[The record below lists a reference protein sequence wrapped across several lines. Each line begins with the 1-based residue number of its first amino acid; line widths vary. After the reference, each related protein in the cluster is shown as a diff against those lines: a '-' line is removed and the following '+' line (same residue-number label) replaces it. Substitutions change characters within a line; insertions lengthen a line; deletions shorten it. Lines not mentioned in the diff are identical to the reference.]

1 MRTTAEPLLCNDLG
15 ELETCMGVEDE
26 PSSCS
31 FGRSFMPRAAHGS
44 RLARAMQLASFAQ
57 EKIMVLSGKK
67 LVKPVESSLT
77 VFAPVG
83 SAEWCGLPKDA
94 SASEFTPTQAAAFA
108 WAARNKALGSERSE
122 SASVTSSAETVHARE
137 REREPVS
144 TIVHNVG
151 APDNI
156 NKLCIQYDVSAEE
169 LLSVNKPATRTSLLA
184 RKTIKIPMFEQDEK
198 QHVSAPCGL
207 ANASRQVSPSTSH
220 DDINACAASEELVV
234 TQDELEFVA
243 TRELELVSRMRWE
256 CSISE
261 SGTWDG
267 DTPVTLCNSAL
278 TRSDPVGVRLPSF

>member
-1 MRTTAEPLLCNDLG
+1 MRTTSEPLLCNDLG

-31 FGRSFMPRAAHGS
+31 FGRSFMPSASHGS

-57 EKIMVLSGKK
+57 EKMMVLSGKK
-67 LVKPVESSLT
+67 LGKPVESSLT

-184 RKTIKIPMFEQDEK
+184 RKTIKIPIFEQDEK

-207 ANASRQVSPSTSH
+207 PNASRQGSPSTSQ

-267 DTPVTLCNSAL
+267 DSPVTLCGSAL

>member
-1 MRTTAEPLLCNDLG
+1 MVWIAKRRP
-15 ELETCMGVEDE
+15 
-26 PSSCS
+26 
-31 FGRSFMPRAAHGS
+31 
-44 RLARAMQLASFAQ
+44 ASD
-57 EKIMVLSGKK
+57 VTS
-67 LVKPVESSLT
+67 
-77 VFAPVG
+77 
-83 SAEWCGLPKDA
+83 
-94 SASEFTPTQAAAFA
+94 TQADAFA

-137 REREPVS
+137 RERESVS

-151 APDNI
+151 APDSI
-156 NKLCIQYDVSAEE
+156 NKLCIQYEVSAEE
-169 LLSVNKPATRTSLLA
+169 LLSVNKPATRTSRLA
-184 RKTIKIPMFEQDEK
+184 RKTIKIPIFEQDDK

-267 DTPVTLCNSAL
+267 DTPVTLCSSAL